1 MIKKLQY
8 LFFPHHSNNHKAKA
22 LHLSSLTFLLV
33 LIAAFQVGLSFL
45 ANIKPGVL
53 GFAANIN
60 PNRLV
65 DLTNQRR
72 SDQGLGTLQIN
83 GLLSEAARRKASE
96 MFTFGCWSHDCNGHS
111 PWWFISGVGYSY
123 IYAGENL
130 AKDFDKTPN
139 LIQAWMNSPTHR
151 ENIVNPNYT
160 EIGFAVVNGKLDG
173 EETTL
178 VVQEFAKPEPGFITS
193 TLEEP
198 VGTLGI
204 NQVTVEETPTVNYL
218 SSSSK
223 SFVSVN
229 ILYIMYFSYFV
240 LGFFAM
246 SLLIDGVWAYK
257 EGHLRVTGNTVSH
270 IILFVASIVFIFYL
284 HHPEII

>member
-130 AKDFDKTPN
+130 AKDFADSDSVVN
-139 LIQAWMNSPTHR
+139 AWMNSPSHR
-151 ENIVNPNYT
+151 DNILNGNYK
-160 EIGFAVVNGKLDG
+160 EIGIAVVDGVLNG

-178 VVQEFAKPEPGFITS
+178 VVQMFGSSAVKPAVIPEQAVAEPKVAVAPAVEKPVIK
-193 TLEEP
+193 EEA
-198 VGTLGI
+198 VKE
-204 NQVTVEETPTVNYL
+204 TVIKEETV
-218 SSSSK
+218 
-223 SFVSVN
+223 
-229 ILYIMYFSYFV
+229 
-240 LGFFAM
+240 
-246 SLLIDGVWAYK
+246 
-257 EGHLRVTGNTVSH
+257 
-270 IILFVASIVFIFYL
+270 
-284 HHPEII
+284 